1 MSQQGRITKAHKH
14 TLPPC
19 VSRQSQNPALNC
31 AFKVSQNGK
40 IAAWI
45 RRLRIIWF
53 WRACYQALLH
63 WKCLQNAQLLHQCHL
78 FQMPA
83 NEVHDHTRRR
93 KEISWIFQN
102 IAISIYKEHIH
113 LSLVF
118 VNKKNLH
125 DIIHY
130 YKNLGDFLNLTSMW
144 LQAWCIYHEADSD
157 GVNICQHMKNIL
169 GKLLP
174 PAFPDC
180 LPLLSLSYVSNVSSS
195 LPSTHSASAH

>member
-1 MSQQGRITKAHKH
+1 MSQHGRITKAHKH

-63 WKCLQNAQLLHQCHL
+63 WKCLQNAQLLQQGHL

-83 NEVHDHTRRR
+83 NELHDHTRRR

-102 IAISIYKEHIH
+102 IAISIYKDHIH
-113 LSLVF
+113 LSSVI
-118 VNKKNLH
+118 VNKNKLAKARKTRTSPGTLGLKKFGLSKLGVKTSFSEDTLSKNTLSE
-125 DIIHY
+125 
-130 YKNLGDFLNLTSMW
+130 KNTF
-144 LQAWCIYHEADSD
+144 
-157 GVNICQHMKNIL
+157 
-169 GKLLP
+169 GK
-174 PAFPDC
+174 
-180 LPLLSLSYVSNVSSS
+180 
-195 LPSTHSASAH
+195 